1 MTSLTAI
8 YCIFPGE
15 AATTAASITPASF
28 EEEHRGPRLCHN
40 QLDLRLSHL
49 PLLGRALADRRADSS
64 DCSDC
69 SGCST
74 LTLAMGNDTRREP
87 ISTDSWEQGRPRTK
101 ASLSTGTARLGAIP
115 RFLFLAYI
123 STALL
128 YTLYYT
134 IAEPLLRP
142 SVADHGAAYDPVKE
156 ALELAG
162 KVEQD
167 AGEQIWG
174 GSEGHQ
180 PHQHGEVV
188 AATTAGSRGSAQP
201 STIASNKA
209 VSWREYGRIHGVEWG
224 VDTVSWNPAQA
235 SDKLSMSM
243 AEDFFL
249 SKAFGESLQPS
260 KVIPYYY
267 RATSHFGAK
276 DITIT
281 TLVTSNRFKVL
292 AALSETYQ
300 GSLR

>member
-1 MTSLTAI
+1 M
-8 YCIFPGE
+8 
-15 AATTAASITPASF
+15 
-28 EEEHRGPRLCHN
+28 N
-40 QLDLRLSHL
+40 
-49 PLLGRALADRRADSS
+49 
-64 DCSDC
+64 
-69 SGCST
+69 
-74 LTLAMGNDTRREP
+74 NDTRREP
-87 ISTDSWEQGRPRTK
+87 TSPSSWEQGRTRSK
-101 ASLSTGTARLGAIP
+101 ASLATGTARLGAVP

-123 STALL
+123 SNALL

-134 IAEPLLRP
+134 IAEPLLHP
-142 SVADHGAAYDPVKE
+142 SAADHGVAYDPVKE

-162 KVEQD
+162 RVEQD

-174 GSEGHQ
+174 GGEGHQ
-180 PHQHGEVV
+180 THQHSEVV
-188 AATTAGSRGSAQP
+188 AAATADSQAANQA
-201 STIASNKA
+201 STIASNRI

-224 VDTVSWNPAQA
+224 VDTISWNPSQT

-292 AALSETYQ
+292 AALAETYQ